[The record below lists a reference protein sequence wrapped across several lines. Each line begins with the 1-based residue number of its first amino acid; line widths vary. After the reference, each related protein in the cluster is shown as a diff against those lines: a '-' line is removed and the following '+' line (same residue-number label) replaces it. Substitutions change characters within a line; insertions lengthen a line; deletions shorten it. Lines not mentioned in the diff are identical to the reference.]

1 MIKRAKERGFT
12 VTLLFFWLR
21 SIELAKVRVATRVLE
36 GGLNIPSDVIERRYK
51 SGITNLFRIYLPLVD
66 EWFVYDSSEPVIE
79 LIAENNKASF
89 IRIKKSEKMATA
101 KPTQLKKNRTTSEKL
116 EEGMKLVKA
125 DLMAYKKAKNSKLV
139 VLKDDKIV
147 FLNPE

>member
-1 MIKRAKERGFT
+1 
-12 VTLLFFWLR
+12 
-21 SIELAKVRVATRVLE
+21 
-36 GGLNIPSDVIERRYK
+36 
-51 SGITNLFRIYLPLVD
+51 
-66 EWFVYDSSEPVIE
+66 
-79 LIAENNKASF
+79 
-89 IRIKKSEKMATA
+89 MATA

>member
-1 MIKRAKERGFT
+1 
-12 VTLLFFWLR
+12 
-21 SIELAKVRVATRVLE
+21 
-36 GGLNIPSDVIERRYK
+36 
-51 SGITNLFRIYLPLVD
+51 
-66 EWFVYDSSEPVIE
+66 
-79 LIAENNKASF
+79 
-89 IRIKKSEKMATA
+89 MATV
-101 KPTQLKKNRTTSEKL
+101 KPTELKKNMTTSEKL